1 MNRLRIRLIK
11 VESIQTTLIYSDNT
25 ENRSGQLQN
34 TNLLIK
40 QTILTQY
47 KLNQN
52 SQPTESNNYE
62 TTQI

>member
-40 QTILTQY
+40 KTILTQY

>member
-25 ENRSGQLQN
+25 ENRSRQLQN